1 MEKQRTRIRFN
12 KNYDALENKENP
24 KKFSASH
31 LAGLG
36 VGGVIGAGYFL
47 GCGLAIHESGPS
59 VVIAYLLG
67 GLIMLQVLGSMTS
80 INVNRLTHGSFRVYT
95 EQFCGPYL
103 GFLLGWI
110 VFISGIFTIASESIA
125 MSVFIKFWFPNIP
138 LPATSVFFTFLIVII
153 NSLNMEN
160 FGRIEGTMA
169 ALKILALILFIVL
182 GAYALIFNPL
192 PTYPKN
198 FTSIRAFFPNG
209 ISGFFQSML
218 IVIFSYSGISAIVM
232 ASSEV
237 ENAKTTIPKAVSY
250 MSISII
256 LVYILSMFTLIS
268 LIAWD
273 KISTDQSPFVQAIN
287 SLKLSWAAY
296 IINIIILLAAF
307 SVMVASYY
315 ASIQMVT
322 SLAEAKKAPSLFA
335 KASKKGFY
343 RNSWILVGAVSIV
356 LVALSF
362 LLSQKLF
369 NYLVSA
375 SSYFTF
381 INWIT
386 NLFTYLIWLKKRNKN
401 EVYKSPLVLG
411 RFGAYVTILAIAFMF
426 IMSLGVPDFRMGFY
440 SALIIITLIT
450 FSYIIL
456 NKTHLEND

>member
-1 MEKQRTRIRFN
+1 MEKQRIGIRF
-12 KNYDALENKENP
+12 
-24 KKFSASH
+24 KKDYNTSEDKGNSKKLKASH

-47 GCGLAIHESGPS
+47 GCGLAVHEAGPS

-67 GLIMLQVLGSMTS
+67 GLIMVQVLGAMTS
-80 INVNRLTHGSFRVYT
+80 VNVNRLTRGSFRVYT
-95 EQFCGPYL
+95 EQFCGHYF

-125 MSVFIKFWFPNIP
+125 MSVFIQFWFPHIP
-138 LPATSVFFTFLIVII
+138 LAITSIFFTFVIVIV
-153 NSLNMEN
+153 NSLNMRN

-182 GAYALIFNPL
+182 GGLALIYNFL
-192 PTYPKN
+192 PTYPEN
-198 FTSIRAFFPNG
+198 FTSTRTFFPNG

-218 IVIFSYSGISAIVM
+218 IVIFSYSGISAVVM

-237 ENAKTTIPKAVSY
+237 ENPKTTIPKAVSY

-256 LVYILSMFTLIS
+256 LVYILSMFTLVS
-268 LIAWD
+268 LISWN
-273 KISTDQSPFVQAIN
+273 KISTNQSPFVQAMN
-287 SLKLSWAAY
+287 SLNLSWAAY

-315 ASIQMVT
+315 SSIQMVT
-322 SLAEAKKAPSLFA
+322 SLAESKEAPSLFA
-335 KASKKGFY
+335 KASEKGFY
-343 RNSWILVGAVSIV
+343 RNSWILVGVVSLA

-381 INWIT
+381 VNWIT
-386 NLFTYLIWLKKRNKN
+386 NLVTYLIWLKKRNEN
-401 EVYKSPLVLG
+401 EVYESPLIFG
-411 RFGAYVTILAIAFMF
+411 KIGAYATILIIGFMF
-426 IMSLGVPDFRMGFY
+426 VMSLKVPDFRMGFY
-440 SALIIITLIT
+440 SALAMIIIITFGYLILKQRRLKN
-450 FSYIIL
+450 S
-456 NKTHLEND
+456 